1 MLSSGTTATFSEAMM
16 TSLQNTLVL
25 LLLVVVVVVVT
36 TTESQTLV
44 VSDQTLMITRL
55 EELQKMLHRR
65 LSFASQK
72 L

>member
-1 MLSSGTTATFSEAMM
+1 M

-25 LLLVVVVVVVT
+25 LLLVVVVVVVVT

-65 LSFASQK
+65 LNFASQK

>member
-65 LSFASQK
+65 LNFASQK